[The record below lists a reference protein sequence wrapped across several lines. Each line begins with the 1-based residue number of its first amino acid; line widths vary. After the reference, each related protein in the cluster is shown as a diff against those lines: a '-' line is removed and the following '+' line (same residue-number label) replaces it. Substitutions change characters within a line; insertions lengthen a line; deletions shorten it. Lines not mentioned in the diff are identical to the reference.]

1 MISKIV
7 PHVAMQ
13 AALTA
18 VAFGVTSGAVMA
30 QQTEELQ
37 EVTITGTREVN
48 TTVGRAPT
56 GRQVEVIQMIRRVS
70 YADLDLA
77 TRVGAAELEKRIEE
91 AAKKDCKDLFT
102 LYPGSS
108 SGGIGA
114 LGTEGPCV
122 KNAVDGAMVQAK
134 AAMAA
139 ADKAAAGKGMRA
151 AEAPPK

>member
-1 MISKIV
+1 MIIRIV
-7 PHVAMQ
+7 PRLAMQ

-18 VAFGVTSGAVMA
+18 VAVAVTSGAAMA
-30 QQTEELQ
+30 QQKDELQ
-37 EVTITGTREVN
+37 EVTITGTREVAM
-48 TTVGRAPT
+48 TVGRTST
-56 GRQVEVIQMIRRVS
+56 GRQVEMIQMVRRVS

-77 TRVGAAELEKRIEE
+77 TRVGAAQLAKRIDD

-102 LYPGSS
+102 LYPGGS

-139 ADKAAAGKGMRA
+139 ADKAAAGKAMRA